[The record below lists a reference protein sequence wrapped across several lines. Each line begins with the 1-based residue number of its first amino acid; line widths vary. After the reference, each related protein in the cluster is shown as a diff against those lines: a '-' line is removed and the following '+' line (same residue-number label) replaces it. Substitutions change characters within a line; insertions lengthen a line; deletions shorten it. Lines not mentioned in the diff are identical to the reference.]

1 MSPAESD
8 CARDVANRPRFEVA
22 DIFRAHGESFRA
34 SHALTEIQHKAMWAI
49 SHCRT
54 ASLGGHADVCADCGD
69 ERVSYNSCRN
79 RHCPKCQALAQA
91 EWLEK
96 QKQRI
101 LDTGYFHV
109 VFTVP
114 SELRLLGKCSPSAI
128 YDLLFQA
135 ASDTLLTL
143 GRDPKRMGGLL
154 GVTAVLHTWTRD
166 LRFHPHLHCVVTGG
180 ALGVGPDGT
189 PCWFDTGRKYLL
201 PVKVLSKLF
210 RGKFTAGL
218 ERLQA
223 RGELDLPGE
232 LQRPGAFGAL
242 LAQLRRTRWVTYCKR
257 PFAGPEQ
264 VFKYLGRYTHRVGLS
279 NKRLLDVTDE
289 AVTIATRDGKTA
301 TMAPEEF
308 IRRLLTHVLPKGYVK
323 IRHYGLVASS
333 NVKTKLEAA
342 RDAISGDR
350 VETTPAAPAVA
361 ADWRAAMRELTG
373 IDLTRCRVCG
383 GEHLGRWSFLGLG
396 SKPEPAPSSR
406 GPPAIGSP
414 P

>member
-34 SHALTEIQHKAMWAI
+34 SHALTEIQHDAESAI

-79 RHCPKCQALAQA
+79 RHCPKCQSLAQA

-114 SELRLLGKCSPSAI
+114 SELRLLGRCSPSAI

-383 GEHLGRWSFLGLG
+383 GEHLGRWRFLGFG
-396 SKPEPAPSSR
+396 MKQEPEPSSR
-406 GPPAIGSP
+406 GPPTIGSP